1 MSKHSLI
8 LKHVSKDSDLKN
20 LVISVAKVQKK
31 EIPEIVKS
39 VKNLPYVIV
48 DNADSALA
56 LKLMGYFSR
65 FNVEIECSPPVP
77 LEQKEP
83 TPPGSAQE
91 RKPPI
96 ARQEESGNEKKKF
109 VYTPPKAQRTKKRPY
124 IWVILTLIIFAGVL
138 ALTADQIVKALEPQN
153 KVRHSIAKGNY
164 KQANQLVQNE
174 LANGVSGS
182 NEIVQQAIN
191 LLTIANE
198 KMKKTNWKYYGGK
211 KDDEWGNLPSA
222 KSDLFPVKEA
232 NQALKLLH
240 IGEEKFPENAEVQ
253 RWLAYVYKQKGF
265 HGKAEEHFEKALQRN
280 PRNVLYL
287 NLAGNFYVEREL
299 DRKADITFRKAL
311 QLDSSNTLTLKN
323 LAILHLY
330 QIKDSS
336 QALKYLYSYFKKKPQ
351 NDFDK
356 HTLRTEMMA
365 LLWKKF
371 NKSIFPDSG
380 QSNISYRE
388 FEKYR
393 KNLDHKISKGAG
405 AKALEERGI
414 LYGKKGMHP
423 SAILELNKAVVK
435 DKKLI
440 SAYKAL
446 AHLYALSDRTELMI
460 NALKKGDEHQT
471 KDAFF
476 FKNLALVYKYYYLD
490 DNKAK
495 DYMKKY
501 LMGGAD
507 LYKNE
512 MIYEFN

>member
-20 LVISVAKVQKK
+20 LVISIAKVQKK

-56 LKLMGYFSR
+56 LKLVDYFSK
-65 FNVEIECSPPVP
+65 FKVELECSPPVP
-77 LEQKEP
+77 LKENEEAIS
-83 TPPGSAQE
+83 TQA
-91 RKPPI
+91 
-96 ARQEESGNEKKKF
+96 EESKPQPAKQIEPEKEKKV
-109 VYTPPKAQRTKKRPY
+109 VYTPPKAQKTNKRPY
-124 IWVILTLIIFAGVL
+124 VWVILTLIVFAGVL

-153 KVRHSIAKGNY
+153 KVKHSIAKGNY
-164 KQANQLVQNE
+164 KQANKLVQNE

-198 KMKKTNWKYYGGK
+198 KMKKTDWKYYGGK
-211 KDDEWGNLPSA
+211 KSGEWGDIPSE

-240 IGEEKFPENAEVQ
+240 IGEKKFPNNAEVQ

-265 HGKAEEHFEKALQRN
+265 HDKAEIHFKKTLEFN
-280 PRNVLYL
+280 PKNILYL

-330 QIKDSS
+330 QIKDST
-336 QALKYLYSYFKKKPQ
+336 QALKYLYSYFKKKPK
-351 NDFDK
+351 NDFNK

-365 LLWKKF
+365 ILWKKF

-388 FEKYR
+388 FETYR
-393 KNLDHKISKGAG
+393 KNLDRKIAKGAD

-414 LYGKKGMHP
+414 LYGRKGMHP
-423 SAILELNKAVVK
+423 SAILELNKAVTM

-460 NALKKGDEHQT
+460 NSLKKGDQYKT
-471 KDAFF
+471 RDAFF

-490 DNKAK
+490 DDKAREF
-495 DYMKKY
+495 MKKY
-501 LMGGAD
+501 LMAGSD

-512 MIYEFN
+512 LIYEFN